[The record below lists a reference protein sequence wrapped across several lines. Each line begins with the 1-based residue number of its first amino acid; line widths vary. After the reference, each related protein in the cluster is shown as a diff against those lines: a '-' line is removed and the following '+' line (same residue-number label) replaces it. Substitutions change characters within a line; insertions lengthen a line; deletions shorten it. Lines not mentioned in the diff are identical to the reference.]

1 MLSWQKGAGL
11 LTILQFIS
19 GIEVSFPNAPTVDGP
34 GELCPMLQQ
43 LWEREL
49 KEYAHNL
56 GTTGLTGL

>member
-19 GIEVSFPNAPTVDGP
+19 GIEVSFPNAPTADGP
-34 GELCPMLQQ
+34 GQLSHAP
-43 LWEREL
+43 LWERDL

-56 GTTGLTGL
+56 GTAGLTGL